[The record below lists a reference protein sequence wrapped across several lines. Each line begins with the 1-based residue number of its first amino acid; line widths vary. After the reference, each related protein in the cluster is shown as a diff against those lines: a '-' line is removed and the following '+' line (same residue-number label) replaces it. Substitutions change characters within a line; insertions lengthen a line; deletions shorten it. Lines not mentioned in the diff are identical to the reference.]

1 MCTYDGHP
9 KAIELPMNTGDASP
23 CTCFRLRRAA
33 RQVSQLYDQAL
44 AGAGLSVNQY
54 SILRHAR
61 TPRTLGDLAARLG
74 MDRTTLTRNVEPLL
88 RAGWL
93 DESRGDDPRQRVLSI
108 TGNGRQCLE
117 KARPLWRRAQQHID
131 QLLGTGARE
140 RLHADLDA
148 LDAALSR
155 ERRA

>member
-1 MCTYDGHP
+1 V
-9 KAIELPMNTGDASP
+9 NTADTSP

-44 AGAGLSVNQY
+44 SGAGLSVNQY

-61 TPRTLGDLAARLG
+61 SPRTLGELAAQLG
-74 MDRTTLTRNVEPLL
+74 MDRTTLTRNLEPLL

-93 DESRGDDPRQRVLSI
+93 DEARGGDPRQRVISI
-108 TGNGRQCLE
+108 TGEGRVCLE
-117 KARPLWRRAQQHID
+117 KARPLWRRAQQRID
-131 QLLGTGARE
+131 ALLGPGTRE

-148 LDAALSR
+148 LDAALSA
-155 ERRA
+155 ERQA

>member
-1 MCTYDGHP
+1 MTSSDP
-9 KAIELPMNTGDASP
+9 SP

-44 AGAGLSVNQY
+44 SGAGLSVNQY

-61 TPRTLGDLAARLG
+61 TPRTLGELATRLG
-74 MDRTTLTRNVEPLL
+74 MDRTTLTRNAQPLL

-93 DESRGDDPRQRVLSI
+93 EEARGMDPRQRVLSI
-108 TGNGRQCLE
+108 TAAGRERLE
-117 KARPLWRRAQQHID
+117 QARPLWRRAQQRVD
-131 QLLGTGARE
+131 ALLGSTVRD

-148 LDAALSR
+148 LDDALSA
-155 ERRA
+155 ERSA